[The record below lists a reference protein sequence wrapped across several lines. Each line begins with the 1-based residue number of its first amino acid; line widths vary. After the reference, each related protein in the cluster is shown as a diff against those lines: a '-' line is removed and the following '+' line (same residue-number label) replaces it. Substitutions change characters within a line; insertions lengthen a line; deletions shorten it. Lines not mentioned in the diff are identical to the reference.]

1 MATNANLGPGQ
12 YQLGDLIFGRGTRYK
27 VESVEIQPYEVN
39 PQDFQVSQS
48 DEIRFGR
55 DTFKPASI
63 MFTMS
68 VLLNRALPNVGK
80 YAGSPNLD
88 FSNELNLVPELQRE
102 WRADDI
108 RSNWGQL
115 KPLRWCDRDGNVRR
129 IYGRPR
135 KFQYSKV
142 SANSDFVKVVAEFKC
157 SDTLSYDDTEMYVEL
172 EPDAAPVML
181 TRQKGNASSWLRL
194 LLLGPIDHPV
204 ITVGTQQIELNYDLV
219 AGELVEISSYPWQ
232 RRAINDGGYNL
243 SPLLIG
249 ETQYLDRLKLPE
261 AGVPCPVRWTAE
273 SMNTW
278 VPTIQNQTWSDS
290 MDDLSYRNI
299 SSEFSMITGQIY
311 IFWRFYTSK
320 FIGGRGPRGAGLYNK
335 KQFNSATQYA
345 EVRIASLH
353 TGRTGLVIMSN
364 DTMTDFACL
373 EIENGAS
380 TKSLKICS
388 GSSPSTIVTQA
399 TYSPPGF
406 NWSLYDRAAIG
417 YDPDTKI
424 YTAYL
429 NGNAVTTWHDTFPE
443 VATGSNNRHQGII
456 VSMDNIGAY
465 PGCGVDNLVAYDN
478 DQSGITYEGSVVL
491 LWRDAYQGF
500 A

>member
-1 MATNANLGPGQ
+1 MATNVPLGPGQ
-12 YQLGDLIFGRGTRYK
+12 YQLGDLVFGKGTRYK

-68 VLLNRALPNVGK
+68 VLINRVLDNMVS
-80 YAGSPNLD
+80 YAGSLNLD
-88 FSNELNLVPELQRE
+88 FSGELNLVPEIQRE
-102 WRADDI
+102 WRADDV

-135 KFQYSKV
+135 KFQYTKLTERD
-142 SANSDFVKVVAEFKC
+142 DFIKIVAEFKC
-157 SDTLSYDDTEMYVEL
+157 SDTLSYDDTEIYAEL
-172 EPDAAPVML
+172 EANASPLYV
-181 TRQKGNASSWLRL
+181 TRQKGNASAWLRL
-194 LLLGPIDHPV
+194 LLLGPIDHPI
-204 ITVGTQQIELNYDLV
+204 ITIGDQQIELNYDLE

-249 ETQYLDRLKLPE
+249 KTQYLDRLKLPE

-273 SMNTW
+273 SVSTW

-290 MDDLSYRNI
+290 MDDLSYRSI
-299 SSEFSMITGQIY
+299 GSEFSMVTGAMY
-311 IFWRFYTSK
+311 IFWSLYTSK
-320 FIGGRGPRGAGLYNK
+320 YIGGRTIRGAGLYNK
-335 KQFNSATQYA
+335 KQFNSATQFA
-345 EVRIASLH
+345 EVRIASLR

-364 DTMTDFACL
+364 DTMTNFACV
-373 EIENGAS
+373 EIENGVS
-380 TKSLKICS
+380 TKSLKIS
-388 GSSPSTIVTQA
+388 HGSSPSTLVTHA
-399 TYSPPGF
+399 TYSPTNF
-406 NWSLYDRAAIG
+406 HWNRFDKVAIG
-417 YDPDTKI
+417 FDPVTKI
-424 YTAYL
+424 YTAYI
-429 NGNAVTTWHDTFPE
+429 NGNAVTTWHDSTSI
-443 VATGSNNRHQGII
+443 VATGADNRYQGLI
-456 VSMDNIGAY
+456 VNMDNIGAY
-465 PGCGVDNLVAYDN
+465 PGCGIDNLVAYDN
-478 DQSGITYEGSVVL
+478 DQSGVTLEGSVVL